1 MFATAHA
8 AVTVM
13 IMWMG
18 LYSGWGA
25 QTTFFEKGQFFQNK
39 KQSIK
44 AKKGETKRTKQRGCG
59 M

>member
-25 QTTFFEKGQFFQNK
+25 QTTFFEKGQIFSK
-39 KQSIK
+39 
-44 AKKGETKRTKQRGCG
+44 
-59 M
+59 